1 MVYTDSVSSR
11 HVRTLFALPVFTP
24 GTRALWV
31 FLALTTIFLE
41 VIPIPLMPP
50 VPFYAYCAGKALLF
64 LLLGFIA
71 PLAFWSFNALNR
83 GIIFA
88 ALSAC
93 CVETIQAIWG
103 HGHSFHWYE
112 LIVKLVI
119 ILLGFAL
126 ALNDRYDHEI
136 NIGPIRIRLVG
147 EHL

>member
-1 MVYTDSVSSR
+1 MIHTGHVLTRYTQSR
-11 HVRTLFALPVFTP
+11 MSLRVFTR
-24 GTRALWV
+24 TSRALW
-31 FLALTTIFLE
+31 FSLAAITILLE
-41 VIPIPLMPP
+41 AIPIPPMSPAL
-50 VPFYAYCAGKALLF
+50 FYTYCAGKAILF
-64 LLLGFIA
+64 ISLGYVA

-93 CVETIQAIWG
+93 CVETLQGLLG

-112 LIVKLVI
+112 LLVKLVL

-136 NIGPIRIRLVG
+136 NIGPIRVRLVG
-147 EHL
+147 EHT

>member
-1 MVYTDSVSSR
+1 MVYTHSVPTRRLWSG
-11 HVRTLFALPVFTP
+11 LALPVFTR
-24 GTRALWV
+24 GTRVLWV
-31 FLALTTIFLE
+31 ILALTTILLE

-50 VPFYAYCAGKALLF
+50 VPFYAYCGGKALLF

-93 CVETIQAIWG
+93 GVETVQAIWG

-112 LIVKLVI
+112 LIVKLGL
-119 ILLGFAL
+119 ILFGFAL

-136 NIGPIRIRLVG
+136 NIGPIRIRLIG

>member
-1 MVYTDSVSSR
+1 MVYAVGLLTRHTQSR
-11 HVRTLFALPVFTP
+11 MSLRVFTP
-24 GTRALWV
+24 MMRAIWAV
-31 FLALTTIFLE
+31 LAAVTIVLE
-41 VIPIPLMPP
+41 VVPIPPMAPLY
-50 VPFYAYCAGKALLF
+50 FYAYCAGKASLF
-64 LLLGFIA
+64 ALLGYLA

-93 CVETIQAIWG
+93 GVETLQGLLA

-112 LIVKLVI
+112 LVVKLGI

-136 NIGPIRIRLVG
+136 NIGPIRIRLIG
-147 EHL
+147 EHV